1 MNPVPVQDR
10 LSPVAVF
17 EHAAAMP
24 KLIMLSL
31 LVAMLAALI
40 VCAMKL
46 ASGPRLSGGS
56 AFLSGLRLGG
66 PVMGGLG
73 AAWAGLGMAIGL
85 ANMAG
90 AVPPTVLARGYAEVL
105 LLLVLGFL
113 AGVVAVIANWA
124 VDSRIDRS
132 VLKA

>member
-1 MNPVPVQDR
+1 MAR
-10 LSPVAVF
+10 EKMGSFLCVAQGTSL
-17 EHAAAMP
+17 EP

-90 AVPPTVLARGYAEVL
+90 AVPLIVLARGYAEVL

-113 AGVVAVIANWA
+113 AGAVAVIANWA

>member
-1 MNPVPVQDR
+1 MNPVPVQGR
-10 LSPVAVF
+10 RSPIEVSQ
-17 EHAAAMP
+17 HAAAMP
-24 KLIMLSL
+24 KPIMLSP
-31 LVAMLAALI
+31 VIAMLAALV

-73 AAWAGLGMAIGL
+73 AAWAGFGMAIGL
-85 ANMAG
+85 ANAG
-90 AVPPTVLARGYAEVL
+90 GPVPLSVLAHSYSEVL
-105 LLLVLGFL
+105 LLVMGFMT
-113 AGVVAVIANWA
+113 GVTAVIANWA
-124 VDSRIDRS
+124 VESRIDRS